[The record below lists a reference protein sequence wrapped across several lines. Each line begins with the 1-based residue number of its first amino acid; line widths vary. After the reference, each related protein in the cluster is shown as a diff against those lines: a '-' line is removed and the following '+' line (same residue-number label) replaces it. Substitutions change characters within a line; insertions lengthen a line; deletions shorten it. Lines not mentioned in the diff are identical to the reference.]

1 MWGNNRTDSASR
13 VIKASPET
21 IYKAFLDREAITIWR
36 PPKGMQCYVFE
47 FDPQQGGK
55 FRMSFSYISQ
65 QHDVKGKSS
74 AQEDIFH
81 GVFKELIPNKK
92 IVELVQFESD
102 DPAYAEEMTVT
113 TTLEPIGEEDTRV
126 TFTFINVPTGIKPED
141 HQKGISSTLDN
152 LAAYAEP
159 IAHISH

>member
-1 MWGNNRTDSASR
+1 MSGNNRIDSASR

-65 QHDVKGKSS
+65 QHDVEGKTS
-74 AQEDIFH
+74 AHEDIFH
-81 GVFKELIPNKK
+81 GYFKELIPNRL
-92 IVELVQFESD
+92 VTEVVQFESD
-102 DPAYAEEMTVT
+102 DPAYADEMTVT
-113 TTLEPIGEEDTRV
+113 TTLEPVGEDTKV
-126 TFTFINVPTGIKPED
+126 TFTCNNVPKGIKSED
-141 HQKGISSTLDN
+141 HQQGINSTLDN

-159 IAHISH
+159 IAHLSH

>member
-1 MWGNNRTDSASR
+1 MSANNRTDTASR
-13 VIKASPET
+13 IIKASPET
-21 IYKAFLDREAITIWR
+21 IYKAFLDREAVAIWR

-47 FDPQQGGK
+47 FDPQKGGK
-55 FRMSFSYISQ
+55 FRMSFSYISK
-65 QHDVKGKSS
+65 QHEVEGKTS
-74 AQEDIFH
+74 AHEDIFH

-92 IVELVQFESD
+92 ITELVQFESD

-113 TTLEPIGEEDTRV
+113 TTLEPVGEDTKV
-126 TFTFINVPTGIKPED
+126 TFTCSNIPNGIKPED
-141 HQKGISSTLDN
+141 HQEGISSTLEN

>member
-1 MWGNNRTDSASR
+1 MSGNNRTDSASR
-13 VIKASPET
+13 IIKASPET

-65 QHDVKGKSS
+65 QHDVEGKTS
-74 AQEDIFH
+74 AHEDIFH
-81 GVFKELIPNKK
+81 GYFKELIPNRL
-92 IVELVQFESD
+92 IAEVVQFEFD
-102 DPAYAEEMTVT
+102 DPAYAGEMTVT
-113 TTLEPIGEEDTRV
+113 TTLEPVGEDTKV
-126 TFTFINVPTGIKPED
+126 TFTCNNVPKGIKPED
-141 HQKGISSTLDN
+141 HQEGINSTLDN

-159 IAHISH
+159 IAHLSH